1 MIFFSFGQTLFFKG
15 RSPDDP
21 ACTVEGVV
29 FGMRQNGF
37 IVYVPCYALKGPV
50 HLTEADTNQVW
61 TLTQFLSVPFFA
73 KKKIIGGQIND
84 TLLGKYFYL
93 PFLPATPNSLVS
105 FTEP

>member
-1 MIFFSFGQTLFFKG
+1 MFFALLQTLFFKG

-50 HLTEADTNQVW
+50 HLTEADTNQVVY
-61 TLTQFLSVPFFA
+61 LHRRHGP
-73 KKKIIGGQIND
+73 
-84 TLLGKYFYL
+84 TLLPGKVI
-93 PFLPATPNSLVS
+93 PGDNQISVQPDDDKR
-105 FTEP
+105 